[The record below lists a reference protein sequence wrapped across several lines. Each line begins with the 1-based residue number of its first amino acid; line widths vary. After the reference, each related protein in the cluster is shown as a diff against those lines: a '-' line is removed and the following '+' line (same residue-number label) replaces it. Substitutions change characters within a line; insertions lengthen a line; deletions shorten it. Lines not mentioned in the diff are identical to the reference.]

1 MALGG
6 GVGRPCKDTIIKRAK
21 IEPNSHL
28 LFMPFLRAQHFVD
41 FFRKKMLMR
50 QMPVVK
56 GSHPSSI
63 FFRNRTSAS
72 QYTETQKRQRTQKY
86 LGHKRVLPPPISRPR
101 LMAR

>member
-41 FFRKKMLMR
+41 FFRKKCSCDRCQWLKVAILPAYFSVTAR
-50 QMPVVK
+50 ALV
-56 GSHPSSI
+56 
-63 FFRNRTSAS
+63 N
-72 QYTETQKRQRTQKY
+72 TQK
-86 LGHKRVLPPPISRPR
+86 HKNGSEHRNI
-101 LMAR
+101 